1 MTPAVTAAKRAG
13 ISFELHQ
20 YQHDPGAESYGL
32 EAAEALELPPAQ
44 VFKTLVAVLDDGR
57 LAVGLVPVER
67 SLDLKALAAALGA
80 KKASMAPVADAER
93 ATGYVAGG
101 ISPLGQRKRLPM
113 VLDASAQ
120 GQPAVYVS
128 AGRRGLEISLAPD
141 ALQRLTGAVLA
152 TVGR

>member
-1 MTPAVTAAKRAG
+1 MTPAVTAAKRAK
-13 ISFELHQ
+13 IDFELHQ
-20 YQHDPGAESYGL
+20 YDHDPAGESYGL

-120 GQPAVYVS
+120 GQSAVYVS